1 MPATA
6 TRRSDRICLT
16 LLLKISG
23 TTRDG
28 KPFTAAARTLMV
40 SRSGAVIVTD
50 RKLYEGD
57 RLHVQRTAKN
67 ESRRRGMTRVLGQ
80 FGQQGDNFLYGIE
93 CLDTYVDLWGVDF
106 PEWEKPEEAVARIL
120 LECANCRERELA
132 YLDPIRLQ
140 EFEGNRGLVRHC
152 KTCNVPRIWTRAT
165 PEETGPHSDADSE
178 RELTNS
184 GRSEKGGSNG
194 RSHSLR
200 LKTHLTACIRQAETD
215 DELAVC
221 EEVSSDGLNFRSHR
235 RYEESSQILI
245 SVPYAD
251 ASENIFV
258 PARIVSVEQT
268 STGFFI
274 HAAEYV
280 QPGVNDSIER
290 VTVSAN

>member
-1 MPATA
+1 M
-6 TRRSDRICLT
+6 
-16 LLLKISG
+16 LKISG
-23 TTRDG
+23 TARDG
-28 KPFTAAARTLMV
+28 KPFTAAARTMMV
-40 SRSGAVIVTD
+40 SRAGAVIVTD

-80 FGQQGDNFLYGIE
+80 FGQQGGNLLYGIE
-93 CLDTYVDLWGVDF
+93 CLDTSVDLWGVDF
-106 PEWEKPEEAVARIL
+106 PEWKKPEEAVARIL

-140 EFEGNRGLVRHC
+140 EFEANRGLVRHC

-165 PEETGPHSDADSE
+165 PAEADPHSDADSE
-178 RELTNS
+178 REIPNS
-184 GRSEKGGSNG
+184 GRSERGGSNA
-194 RSHSLR
+194 RRHNLR

-221 EEVSSDGLNFRSHR
+221 EEVVADGLNFRSHR

-258 PARIVSVEQT
+258 PARIVRVEQT

-280 QPGVNDSIER
+280 QPGVNEPLER
-290 VTVSAN
+290 VKVSAS